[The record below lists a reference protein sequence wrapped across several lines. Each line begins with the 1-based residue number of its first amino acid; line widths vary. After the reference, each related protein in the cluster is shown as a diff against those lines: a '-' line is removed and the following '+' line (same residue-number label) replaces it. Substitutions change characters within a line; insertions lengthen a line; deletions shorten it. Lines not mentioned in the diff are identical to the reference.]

1 MKWFWVLSTIVL
13 GALAGATL
21 LNDPGYVLIRAGDL
35 VFESSIAAGVLV
47 LLMLISVVF
56 VLYAG
61 VRRLLLSAGLIAK
74 WRAERQHIKANDS
87 WQRGVLALAR
97 GDLRG
102 AAMAVKSARI
112 ESDRELEALLI
123 QARHYMQVGDR
134 DALQQLREGASTN
147 YPKHR
152 QYLELSVARWQL
164 QAGVFEY
171 AKSLLAELPSST
183 EQAGLLL
190 WSHIENDKWSAV
202 SQHWAVAERRGVLK
216 AETFRAQMPLLRA
229 GKAMADSVAAMQQ
242 EEPVWRIGLKGLPK
256 QWQAD
261 ATTVRLFA
269 GMLLAQG
276 KPQAARELIQQVLS
290 KHWHAELVR
299 AYGEISSVVQL
310 DGAIDQLH
318 SRLAKKGEDPE
329 LLLALGRLSRA
340 AGQHS
345 QAHKYLVLAAKV
357 LGSAVKQ
364 SGSQLTESDELL
376 HQIML
381 ELGRLNLTNSVSMNA
396 SGAWS

>member
-1 MKWFWVLSTIVL
+1 
-13 GALAGATL
+13 
-21 LNDPGYVLIRAGDL
+21 
-35 VFESSIAAGVLV
+35 
-47 LLMLISVVF
+47 
-56 VLYAG
+56 
-61 VRRLLLSAGLIAK
+61 LLLSAGLIAK
-74 WRAERQHIKANDS
+74 WQAERQHSKASDS

-102 AAMAVKSARI
+102 SAMAVKSARV
-112 ESDRELEALLI
+112 ESDRQLEALLI
-123 QARHYMQVGDR
+123 QARHFMQAGNR
-134 DALQQLREGASTN
+134 DALQQLREDASTN
-147 YPKHR
+147 YPEHR
-152 QYLELSVARWQL
+152 QYLELSLARWQL

-171 AKSLLAELPSST
+171 AKSLLAELPGST

-190 WSHIENDKWSAV
+190 WSHIESNKWSAV

-216 AETFRAQMPLLRA
+216 AEAFRAQMPLLRA
-229 GKAMADSVAAMQQ
+229 GKAMADSVAATQQ

-261 ATTVRLFA
+261 ATTIRLFA
-269 GMLLAQG
+269 DMLLAQG
-276 KPQAARELIQQVLS
+276 KPQAARGLIQQVLS

-340 AGQHS
+340 KGQHS
-345 QAHKYLVLAAKV
+345 QAHKYLVLAAKA
-357 LGSAVKQ
+357 LGRAVKQ
-364 SGSQLTESDELL
+364 PGSRLAESDELL
-376 HQIML
+376 QLITL
-381 ELGRLNLTNSVSMNA
+381 ELGRLNLTDSISMNA